1 MASKAGSRMR
11 NILNRIPAG
20 AITNPKTNEKV
31 ELSIAKEVQ
40 TKNSRWIRPEEI
52 AQGQMDALKNVIE
65 YNQDQIKPG
74 TIEIS
79 QR

>member
-1 MASKAGSRMR
+1 MATKAGSRMR

-20 AITNPKTNEKV
+20 AIINPKTNEKID
-31 ELSIAKEVQ
+31 LSIATKVQ
-40 TKNSRWIRPEEI
+40 TENFDWIRPEEI
-52 AQGQMDALKNVIE
+52 AQGQMDALKSVIE
-65 YNQDQIKPG
+65 YNKDQIKPG